1 MSNLSDVN
9 IFDSIKRGD
18 APAFSQLFHKY
29 YASLC
34 FYSYNFT
41 KDMDLSRSIVQQVF
55 VDIWIKKH
63 NFNIVHSVKP
73 YLYKSVKHKTI
84 DFMRQRNRSLSVNE
98 EFNLQQEV
106 PFRDLMHEAE
116 IQDLLNKS
124 INKLPK
130 KCREIFLLC
139 RVEELKYKEIAAKLN
154 ISVKT
159 VEMQMGI
166 ALKKLS
172 AMLIDQKVINLF
184 LVFFSKKKS

>member
-1 MSNLSDVN
+1 MSNCSDAN
-9 IFDSIKRGD
+9 IFDSLKNGD
-18 APAFSQLFHKY
+18 EPAFNQLFHKY
-29 YASLC
+29 YAALC

-63 NFNIVHSVKP
+63 NFNILHSVKS

-106 PFRDLMHEAE
+106 PFRDLIHEAE

-139 RVEELKYKEIAAKLN
+139 RVEELKYKEVAAKLN

-172 AMLIDQKVINLF
+172 AMLIDRKGVNLF
-184 LVFFSKKKS
+184 QVFISKKL